1 MKYKY
6 KQSNPIRTKRIL
18 TNIAYYLTGVMLALW
33 LAVLMLE
40 WAAGCGEYYE
50 DAQGIVH
57 IQDCVFIDK
66 L

>member
-18 TNIAYYLTGVMLALW
+18 TNIAYYLIGVLLALW

-40 WAAGCGEYYE
+40 WAVGCGESYE
-50 DAQGIVH
+50 DAQGKIH